1 LSFNSILNL
10 PMVAPPKLFFDLH
23 LKNHIKNHIPT
34 DGWERVITLCPLL

>member
-1 LSFNSILNL
+1 LNL

-34 DGWERVITLCPLL
+34 DGLGTGNYDSFITK